1 MLTSTI
7 LESHEDEKIA
17 VRQFGKGALAAATK
31 KGITVIIDVF
41 RASNTALALL
51 ELNTVVFPVET
62 VDEALVLDVD
72 VTVGEQDGQRSEF
85 FEFDNS
91 PTQIT
96 ENKEKFIEKR
106 VVFRT
111 TNGTRGLIRAKG
123 SKKVIMGS
131 IRNLSA
137 VIRYCKKRYEKGNSI
152 SFVAMGSKGV
162 SRIEDTHCAK
172 MMYYKLLEECEIPYN
187 ESTSDNP
194 WKRDWKQEI
203 IDERVAGNYKTPDY
217 HYSLELDATDAIPNF
232 NQYTNRLYLRREPLP
247 DNFED
252 VK

>member
-1 MLTSTI
+1 MLTSTL

-17 VRQFGKGALAAATK
+17 VRQFGKGALAAASK
-31 KGITVIIDVF
+31 KGLTVIIDVF

-51 ELNTVVFPVET
+51 ELDTIVFPVET
-62 VDEALVLDVD
+62 IDEALVIDVD
-72 VTVGEQDGQRSEF
+72 VTVGEEDGQRSEF

-91 PTQIT
+91 PLQII
-96 ENKEKFIEKR
+96 ENKEKFIDKR

-123 SKKVIMGS
+123 SKRVIMGS

-137 VIRYCKKRYEKGNSI
+137 VVTYCRKRFNKGNPI

-172 MMYYKLLEECEIPYN
+172 MMYYRLLDECNIPYDN
-187 ESTSDNP
+187 STIDNP
-194 WKRDWKQEI
+194 WTRDWKQEI
-203 IDERVAGNYKTPDY
+203 LDERDKGNYKSPDY
-217 HYSLELDATDAIPNF
+217 HHCLELDATDAIPNF
-232 NQYTNRLYLRREPLP
+232 NQYTNRLYLRRER
-247 DNFED
+247 
-252 VK
+252 VKKK

>member
-1 MLTSTI
+1 VLTSTI
-7 LESHEDEKIA
+7 LESHEEERIA
-17 VRQFGKGALAAATK
+17 VRQFGKGALAAASK

-72 VTVGEQDGQRSEF
+72 VTVGEEDGQRSDF

-91 PTQIT
+91 PTQINA
-96 ENKEKFIEKR
+96 NKEKFLDKR

-137 VIRYCKKRYEKGNSI
+137 VIRYCKKRYDKGNSI
-152 SFVAMGSKGV
+152 SFVAMGSKGI
-162 SRIEDTHCAK
+162 SRIEDVHCAK
-172 MMYYKLLEECEIPYN
+172 MMYYKLLDVCNLSYDK
-187 ESTSDNP
+187 STSDNP
-194 WKRDWKQEI
+194 WNRDWKQEI
-203 IDERVAGNYKTPDY
+203 IEDRVTGNYKTPDY
-217 HYSLELDATDAIPNF
+217 YYSLELDATDAIPNF
-232 NQYTNRLYLRREPLP
+232 NQYTNRLYLRREPDP
-247 DNFED
+247 N
-252 VK
+252 K